1 MALDKCFAVLRG
13 ISQVVLIIVNII
25 VLVSCLRVARH
36 VHYVSVDCGLL
47 RVTNSIIVHCLLL
60 YELNLLL
67 LFREKWKTVSQVLAT
82 VYVLKDFIPQKM
94 IFLKVNLNTEQ
105 CVL

>member
-36 VHYVSVDCGLL
+36 VHSSVDCGLL

-67 LFREKWKTVSQVLAT
+67 LFREKWKTVQAKYWQLCTS
-82 VYVLKDFIPQKM
+82 
-94 IFLKVNLNTEQ
+94 
-105 CVL
+105 